1 MPWSIRS
8 VLSIQGP
15 LPFKRSQRIFVLMK
29 SEELTFLETQA
40 TFSQEAAQSVGPGA
54 IGPRLTKVD
63 KGSMSCQKIQSLGV
77 QTQI

>member
-1 MPWSIRS
+1 ML
-8 VLSIQGP
+8 V
-15 LPFKRSQRIFVLMK
+15 K